1 MRANLDLTD
10 GLITSEAVMMGLAP
24 HLGRERAH
32 DLVYD
37 LCRRAVQQKRH
48 LIELLCENPEIAQ
61 VLDRASLEKLLDPA
75 NYLGL
80 SGEMVD
86 RVLSNLAPR

>member
-1 MRANLDLTD
+1 
-10 GLITSEAVMMGLAP
+10 MMGLAP

-37 LCRRAVQQKRH
+37 LCREALKQDRPLVD
-48 LIELLCENPEIAQ
+48 LLGEHPEIAQ
-61 VLDRASLEKLLDPA
+61 HADRARLEALCDPS

-80 SGEMVD
+80 SGVMVD
-86 RVLSNLAPR
+86 RVLASLPR